1 MFIDILVRAGFW
13 PQTIF
18 HSKENTIHMRYIFRI
33 ISTCLLMLICLS
45 ASTCAAEI
53 SNLELNFEILSSD
66 NLQSRAAPVY
76 GDVSQGE
83 VDIHTYYV
91 ASGSTSLDISLTW
104 DISHG
109 NGLRLI
115 IHPPSGTPI
124 SFNDDVDGSTNGK
137 IILTTPLP
145 SSMTGQYWRFDVVG
159 VSVNGVQSYTLK
171 INC

>member
-1 MFIDILVRAGFW
+1 
-13 PQTIF
+13 
-18 HSKENTIHMRYIFRI
+18 
-33 ISTCLLMLICLS
+33 MLICLS
-45 ASTCAAEI
+45 ASTSAAEVG
-53 SNLELNFEILSSD
+53 NLELDFEILSSD
-66 NLQSRAAPVY
+66 NLLSRAAPVY
-76 GDVSQGE
+76 GDVRQGE

-91 ASGSTSLDISLTW
+91 ASGSTALDISLTW
-104 DISHG
+104 DISQG

-124 SFNDDVDGSTNGK
+124 SFNDDVDGNTNGK